1 MGGSLRPPLAD
12 SLPQPGLHPQERS
25 GWPVEG
31 GAQTR
36 PRIGRCSRP
45 GPIGGRRGEPRPVSR
60 TPRCSSVSSQLVVK
74 ATEALKI
81 SFKEPP
87 SGGTHSVVMTTGPQ
101 GLEEPSH
108 RSHPAASF
116 KGVGG
121 LGGRSHLQVSPAG
134 GVVASYPIS
143 LQVWASASFWGAHPL
158 PSQIPQNEPTNPSKH
173 FFFFFCPFA
182 KGVKNSEK

>member
-1 MGGSLRPPLAD
+1 M
-12 SLPQPGLHPQERS
+12 
-25 GWPVEG
+25 EG

-60 TPRCSSVSSQLVVK
+60 TPRCSSVSSQPVVK
-74 ATEALKI
+74 ATEPLKI

-108 RSHPAASF
+108 RSHPADSF

-121 LGGRSHLQVSPAG
+121 WGGWGKIPPRCEPCRREGSWPLT
-134 GVVASYPIS
+134 PIF
-143 LQVWASASFWGAHPL
+143 LQVWASASFWRAHPL

-173 FFFFFCPFA
+173 FFFLPFCKRCKKFR
-182 KGVKNSEK
+182 KVGEM